1 MATTTYEPIATQTL
15 GSTASAVTFNSIPQ
29 TYTDLIVVV
38 NAAYSGTVD
47 DIRFRV
53 GNGGTLDSG
62 NNYSYTI
69 MYGTGASAG
78 SVRASNQSSGIGDY
92 YASPNTTLGA
102 TNQIFHFQN
111 YSNTTTYKTILFRSS
126 RADNGVDTG
135 VNLWRSTNA
144 ITDISFARSS
154 SFSGTWA
161 TGSTFTLYGIANAN
175 TGAKATGGV
184 ITYDST
190 YYYHTFGT
198 SGTFTPTQS
207 LTADILVVAGG
218 GGGGYSGGGFMG
230 GGGAGGLLNFTAQ
243 ALTSATNY
251 TCTVG
256 SGGAINT
263 NGVDS
268 QFGSLTLVKGGGKG
282 ATASAAAGTGGSG
295 GGGSEANSSGGS
307 ATSGQGNAGGTSTG
321 GATAGGGGGGGAGA
335 VGGNAVTGVGGG
347 AGGAGLN
354 TWSSWALA
362 TGTGVNGYYAGGGGG
377 TADAATPG
385 AGGVGGGGTGADYN
399 TTAGVA
405 GIVNTGGGGGAGGG
419 SVTGGAG
426 GSGIIIIR
434 YLKA

>member
-1 MATTTYEPIATQTL
+1 MATTTYEPIETYTL
-15 GSTASAVTFNSIPQ
+15 SSTASSVTFGSGGTIPQ
-29 TYTDLIVVV
+29 TYTDLVLICNIKSGNTNQASLLYQV
-38 NAAYSGTVD
+38 NGSTSGNLYSGTM
-47 DIRFRV
+47 IY
-53 GNGGTLDSG
+53 GNGSTVSS
-62 NNYSYTI
+62 NRQSNQNYGTI
-69 MYGTGASAG
+69 MRNNGLSTSGTTM
-78 SVRASNQSSGIGDY
+78 QPFI
-92 YASPNTTLGA
+92 T
-102 TNQIFHFQN
+102 HFMN
-111 YSNTTTYKTILFRSS
+111 YSNTTTFKTVMS
-126 RADNGVDTG
+126 RNNVVDAGLGVD
-135 VNLWRSTNA
+135 VSLWRSTAAINEIKVYADTNA
-144 ITDISFARSS
+144 FA
-154 SFSGTWA
+154 A
-161 TGSTFTLYGIANAN
+161 GSTFTLYGIANADS
-175 TGAKATGGV
+175 GAKATGGI

-405 GIVNTGGGGGAGGG
+405 GIINTGGGGGAGGG